1 MLHLLCDTEQLITI
15 DVSVL
20 NISDEI
26 ENHSGLRFPKAVSNG
41 R

>member
-26 ENHSGLRFPKAVSNG
+26 LHAGLETMHANL
-41 R
+41 